1 MKNLDE
7 QEIKIIKELIKDPR
21 ISDNQ
26 LGKNTKV
33 PIKTVNR
40 KRKLL
45 EQEGIIRYYVSVNMG
60 RKGTGRFGARQLHII
75 KFKLGI
81 TREQIINEFMQE
93 KKVKTVFTDYIYASF
108 LAEIEGHV
116 AYVMIIEGKSDE
128 DIVEVFN
135 KEIIQSLR
143 KNHGEDSIVSISTIR
158 LSEPVRLF
166 HNYLPFMNMDSG
178 KIKKDWSTDFI
189 FVE

>member
-1 MKNLDE
+1 MRSLDE

-26 LGKNTKV
+26 VGKNTKV
-33 PIKTVNR
+33 PIKTANR

-45 EQEGIIRYYVSVNMG
+45 EEENIIRYFVSVNMG
-60 RKGTGRFGARQLHII
+60 NSGTGRFGARQLYII

-81 TREQIINEFMQE
+81 TREQIINEFKSE
-93 KKVKTVFTDYIYASF
+93 PKVRTIFTDYICESH

-116 AYVMIIEGKSDE
+116 AYIMIIEGKSDS

-135 KEIIQSLR
+135 KYIVPSLR
-143 KNHGEDSIVSISTIR
+143 KNHGED
-158 LSEPVRLF
+158 
-166 HNYLPFMNMDSG
+166 
-178 KIKKDWSTDFI
+178 
-189 FVE
+189 

>member
-81 TREQIINEFMQE
+81 TREQIINEFIPE
-93 KKVKTVFTDYIYASF
+93 KKIKKRGI
-108 LAEIEGHV
+108 G
-116 AYVMIIEGKSDE
+116 
-128 DIVEVFN
+128 
-135 KEIIQSLR
+135 
-143 KNHGEDSIVSISTIR
+143 
-158 LSEPVRLF
+158 EPVRLF